1 MISDP
6 RRVAT
11 IDYWDVDSIVA
22 DATRLFGLTHRG
34 LKPTAK
40 VIRPLRGRLSRL
52 DCNLDRGYSG
62 FGRLIIGLYD
72 ITRGLCRLIMTSD
85 RITHGF
91 GRMIIDL
98 YDQGSGFDH

>member
-1 MISDP
+1 METSP

-11 IDYWDVDSIVA
+11 TDYCDVDSIVA

-34 LKPTAK
+34 FKSTAK
-40 VIRPLRGRLSRL
+40 IIRPPRGRLSRL
-52 DCNLDRGYSG
+52 DCKLDRRYYG

-72 ITRGLCRLIMTSD
+72 VTLGGGRLIMRFGRVT
-85 RITHGF
+85 RGC